1 MARRGRL
8 SPSHSSLFSLWLPLL
23 QNAERHSRD
32 LLTWQQKR
40 NVWTVW
46 FKPSGNTDRLCNSY
60 RFAVGIWHRS
70 GFLFDCFVGQSIRC
84 NDKWIWLT
92 QMTYLSLSCDSNL
105 TWIRVIYPSKNLR
118 GELEK
123 VRTVKWRSYF
133 GVGFVVVSHR
143 EPERVC
149 RTSQSFVVRLLNR
162 LRSVW
167 SVQKKRHGKQSLA
180 ICSHF
185 RRSLGFLK
193 SRLAQWNSALPYQKS
208 SLGVASSHLLVYCSI
223 VQPSPPLHLYLSAVR
238 FVAYPPLLTLF
249 LFMWCVCFILQ
260 LHPVEASQFM
270 HHSRCLLAA
279 WMREK
284 SVGPAIGRVSLLS
297 DTDTREWSK
306 SQNNGVADCSQTS
319 VCIKLP

>member
-1 MARRGRL
+1 MAQRGRL
-8 SPSHSSLFSLWLPLL
+8 SLSHSSLFSLWLPLL

-40 NVWTVW
+40 NVWTLW

-105 TWIRVIYPSKNLR
+105 TWIRVIYPSKNLH

-167 SVQKKRHGKQSLA
+167 SVQRERWETKSGNLQSL
-180 ICSHF
+180 
-185 RRSLGFLK
+185 
-193 SRLAQWNSALPYQKS
+193 
-208 SLGVASSHLLVYCSI
+208 
-223 VQPSPPLHLYLSAVR
+223 
-238 FVAYPPLLTLF
+238 
-249 LFMWCVCFILQ
+249 
-260 LHPVEASQFM
+260 
-270 HHSRCLLAA
+270 
-279 WMREK
+279 
-284 SVGPAIGRVSLLS
+284 
-297 DTDTREWSK
+297 
-306 SQNNGVADCSQTS
+306 QTITGIS
-319 VCIKLP
+319 EV